1 MPGPGFALKS
11 KRTWRQRALGGLLA
25 LALTGCTK
33 APPERGFLPPIPPV
47 SAPLADS
54 GEFTLSLL
62 SLNDLHGR
70 LGALPAFAGYVSALR
85 KARAGAGAVAV
96 VDAGDMFQGTLASNG
111 SEGGSVIAAYNA
123 LGVRASVLGNHEFD
137 YGPVNGVSEGEGASA
152 QGALRARI
160 AEANFPVLA
169 ANLVDLATGA
179 IPAWN
184 NLGPDAL
191 LDIGGIRVGFVGAMT
206 RQTPSIV
213 MPDYFQGLD
222 VSPLAP
228 AVEASARSLRER
240 GAQAVV
246 VLAHAGADCSRSDD
260 PNDLSAC
267 DADTAEVFAL
277 ARALPVGL
285 VDAIVAG
292 HTHAAAAHYVNGI
305 PVVEALSRGK
315 AFGRVDLHF
324 SGNPRRVQSARPF
337 PPEPLCPDSGELAT
351 CPLHPYAG
359 QVVEADAALTSL
371 VERELQRARNARQ
384 QLVGAECARAV
395 AAAGDEESP
404 LGNLFADAMRAHVPG
419 ADIAL
424 TNGGGLRADLPS
436 GPLSYGALYE
446 AMPFDNRLVK
456 IELTAAELIR
466 VLSVHVSHDEHGLV
480 SISGVRVKASCQAGA
495 LVMRLTRS
503 DGRPIPENARLT
515 LVTSD
520 YLATGGDR
528 LFAPIDL
535 ARSRIEPLGDV
546 LMRDALAAEFN
557 RRGRI
562 DPRDKRLFDP
572 AQPRIELPS
581 KRPVTCARQ

>member
-1 MPGPGFALKS
+1 MALFAV
-11 KRTWRQRALGGLLA
+11 A
-25 LALTGCTK
+25 LAGCTK
-33 APPERGFLPPIPPV
+33 APPERGLLPPIPPV

-54 GEFTLSLL
+54 SEFTLSLL

-85 KARAGAGAVAV
+85 RARGDAGAVAV

-111 SEGGSVIAAYNA
+111 SEGSSVIAAYNA

-137 YGPVNGVSEGEGASA
+137 YGPLNGVSGGEGASA

-160 AEANFPVLA
+160 AEAKFPVLA

-179 IPAWN
+179 LPTWN
-184 NLGPDAL
+184 NLSRDAL
-191 LDIGGIRVGFVGAMT
+191 LDVSGVRVGFVGAMT
-206 RQTPSIV
+206 RQTPGIV

-222 VSPLAP
+222 VSALAP

-240 GAQAVV
+240 GAEAVV
-246 VLAHAGADCSRSDD
+246 VLAHAGADCGRADD
-260 PNDLSAC
+260 PHDLSTC

-277 ARALPVGL
+277 ARALPAGL

-292 HTHAAAAHYVNGI
+292 HTHAVAAHYVNGI
-305 PVVEALSRGK
+305 PIVEALSRGK
-315 AFGRVDLHF
+315 AFGRIDLHLG
-324 SGNPRRVQSARPF
+324 GNPRRVQSARPF
-337 PPEPLCPDSGELAT
+337 PPEPLCPDSGELAS
-351 CPLHPYAG
+351 CPLHSYAG
-359 QVVEADAALTSL
+359 QVVEADAALGSL
-371 VERELQRARNARQ
+371 VERELQRARSARQ

-419 ADIAL
+419 ADVAL

-456 IELTAAELIR
+456 IQLTAAELIR

-480 SISGVRVKASCQAGA
+480 SVSGVRVKASCQGGA
-495 LVMRLTRS
+495 LSMRLMRS
-503 DGRPIPENARLT
+503 DGRTIADNARLT

-528 LFAPIDL
+528 LFAPIEL

-581 KRPVTCARQ
+581 KRPVTCPRP